1 VSQDPLTAFVAR
13 SLRSEVSDVRSE
25 LVTKNALMEVER
37 IRFTQDG
44 VERSIALKRVPVDDS
59 LEVRLLPVLARKTDR
74 VPRVLSRGVPP
85 AAVPAWPWVMTEDL
99 LDTTS
104 ACHEDARAIVLT
116 KVAIERAVAADGPAL
131 KAVGVK
137 TITPSELVERA
148 LERAA
153 TDRPLDAEARGAA
166 LVLSSLP
173 TVLCHGELACTHAR
187 QTARGVILM
196 EWRRAYLGC
205 GLLDIAQLTDD
216 VRQFTGKS
224 PGDKLFEYYGELTG
238 MTVTKEVARASRV
251 VEKMTR
257 ARKTEQTPATRG
269 KKAQSPREAR

>member
-1 VSQDPLTAFVAR
+1 MSQDPLTSFVAR
-13 SLRSEVSDVRSE
+13 SLRAEVSDVRSE
-25 LVTKNALMEVER
+25 LVAKNTLIEVER

-44 VERSIALKRVPVDDS
+44 VERSLALKRVPTDDS
-59 LEVRLLPVLARKTDR
+59 LEVQLLPFLARKTDR

-85 AAVPAWPWVMTEDL
+85 PAVPAWPWVMTEDL

-104 ACHEDARAIVLT
+104 ACHQDPRAIVLT

-131 KAVGVK
+131 KALGVK

-166 LVLSSLP
+166 LLLSSFP
-173 TVLCHGELACTHAR
+173 TVLCHGEFACTHAR

-205 GLLDIAQLTDD
+205 GLIDIAHLTED
-216 VRQFTGKS
+216 VREFRGED
-224 PGDKLFEYYGELTG
+224 PGEKLFAYYGELTG
-238 MTVTKEVARASRV
+238 ITVNKDMARASRL
-251 VEKMTR
+251 VEKVTR
-257 ARKTEQTPATRG
+257 TLNTD
-269 KKAQSPREAR
+269 QSPREAR